1 MAMTLTRK
9 LSRRTRGM
17 AMVEMVFVLP
27 LLILLV
33 FAIAEFGLMFSRW
46 LTLSNAVRE
55 GARVGVVFRGTCTAA
70 TVEQEIRDQV
80 QTYARAGGI
89 PLNGSDTNAVQVNGV
104 CGGAGTQL
112 TVDATYPFPI
122 NIPFA
127 QVPTIPLSYS
137 STMRNE
143 G

>member
-1 MAMTLTRK
+1 
-9 LSRRTRGM
+9 M

-33 FAIAEFGLMFSRW
+33 FAIAQFGLMFSRW

-55 GARVGVVFRGTCTAA
+55 GARVGVTFRGTQAQCNAA
-70 TVEQEIRDQV
+70 TPPVTTQV
-80 QTYARAGGI
+80 GNAVRSYAAAGGLNLI
-89 PLNGSDTNAVQVNGV
+89 NPLVQVNVSGA
-104 CGGAGTQL
+104 CGPPGTPL
-112 TVDATYPFPI
+112 TVDVTYQFRI

-127 QVPTIPLSYS
+127 RLGTGGNNQIPLTYS